1 MKNHIYARDVEK
13 DVYYK
18 PEESKPEFEESIAER
33 TKMRKLMKRTKE
45 SDEKI
50 KKYQDLHQIKYLH
63 QIKWL
68 VDYQLVNYNEK
79 QEINE
84 IRQLLYSL
92 YHSKNMTKTIY
103 KHLTSII

>member
-45 SDEKI
+45 SDEKN
-50 KKYQDLHQIKYLH
+50 KKVPGLTPNQI
-63 QIKWL
+63 
-68 VDYQLVNYNEK
+68 
-79 QEINE
+79 
-84 IRQLLYSL
+84 
-92 YHSKNMTKTIY
+92 
-103 KHLTSII
+103 LTPNQMVSRLPIS